1 MKGRILDLRL
11 APAAII
17 AWLGALVLPVL
28 TLQWLPLIA
37 ALTLGG
43 RCRAFAGQLL
53 EKSEP
58 NYLGRRSGFR
68 GAGRGGAGN

>member
-17 AWLGALVLPVL
+17 AWLGALVLPAL
-28 TLQWLPLIA
+28 PLQWLPLIA

-43 RCRAFAGQLL
+43 AAVLL
-53 EKSEP
+53 LASYWKILSRIILP
-58 NYLGRRSGFR
+58 
-68 GAGRGGAGN
+68 GAR